1 MKFNRDRQSCAPG
14 RENPCS
20 DTAEVRQRP
29 PRRSEAG
36 AVAPSGEAKGARLW
50 GLAAEW
56 GVTCTEATEKISPGF
71 SPKYMAG
78 KWETTGQS

>member
-1 MKFNRDRQSCAPG
+1 MPQEGKTLAATLLKFG
-14 RENPCS
+14 RGHQEG
-20 DTAEVRQRP
+20 
-29 PRRSEAG
+29 RRLEQL
-36 AVAPSGEAKGARLW
+36 APSGEAKGARFW

-78 KWETTGQS
+78 KQETTGQS